1 MLVSYRPL
9 AWRTKTP
16 LILLHNNVP
25 SRTDGTVVDV
35 HSLDAI
41 DAIFALPPDL
51 PVLAERDD
59 RVRAQVRAVDEV
71 DVLGLLTVGVIRPEA
86 AVDEPLLRERVD
98 GVIHF
103 VHARERLLVLVP
115 DKLNGVGFLPTAERL
130 QAAVAYDAQ
139 FYHACRFV
147 ARVFDDVELVELIER
162 GALSLVVSSPCVLS
176 SRPKRRRDGR
186 DEHRA

>member
-1 MLVSYRPL
+1 M
-9 AWRTKTP
+9 
-16 LILLHNNVP
+16 
-25 SRTDGTVVDV
+25 

-86 AVDEPLLRERVD
+86 AVDQTLLRERVD
-98 GVIHF
+98 GV
-103 VHARERLLVLVP
+103 VYCMYSLERLFVLVP
-115 DKLNGVGFLPTAERL
+115 DKLDGIRFLPAAERL

-147 ARVFDDVELVELIER
+147 PGILNDVELVELIER
-162 GALSLVVSSPCVLS
+162 GALSLVVSSP
-176 SRPKRRRDGR
+176 
-186 DEHRA
+186 